1 MPKKGDFDDNFL
13 NVNCDTC
20 ADFFHSMDE
29 QAVLP
34 TLVALP
40 LREHF
45 WHLKEFL
52 RSNHLEPGIL
62 TWIVAVFPTNIFV
75 IINNLENI
83 FTKLN

>member
-62 TWIVAVFPTNIFV
+62 TIGMDRFMQCPQLIF
-75 IINNLENI
+75 L
-83 FTKLN
+83 